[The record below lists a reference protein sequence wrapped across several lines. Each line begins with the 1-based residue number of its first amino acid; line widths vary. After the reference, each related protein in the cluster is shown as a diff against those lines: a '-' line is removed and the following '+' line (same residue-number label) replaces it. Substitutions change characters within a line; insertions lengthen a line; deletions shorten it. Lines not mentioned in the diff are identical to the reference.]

1 MRDVIKTVDL
11 DSYDGESFR
20 LDVIEED
27 ILDSIDIDECSLD
40 VIKRAEL
47 ISFDVDRSRLDVNV
61 AVILD
66 SIDTVGRRLDVIK
79 IAEVYSDE
87 DESRLDVK
95 WNKLDSN
102 AIEGWKV
109 DVIKL
114 DGID

>member
-102 AIEGWKV
+102 AIKGWNV